1 VGFKE
6 EALMRLRLLATILGS
21 TALLVAACS
30 SAASPAPAGG
40 ASAVGAELSE
50 WAIKLDSSTGKAGA
64 ITFSVNNKGEKVHEF
79 VIVKTDLKADSLPVV
94 DDEVDESAFTPVDE
108 IEDIEAGATPSLAV
122 DLQPGHYVILCN
134 LTSHYQKG
142 MHADFDVQ

>member
-1 VGFKE
+1 
-6 EALMRLRLLATILGS
+6 MRLRLLAAVLGS
-21 TALLVAACS
+21 LALLVAACS

-40 ASAVGAELSE
+40 SSTVAAEVNE
-50 WAIKLDSSTGKAGA
+50 WAITLDSSIGKAGT
-64 ITFSVNNKGEKVHEF
+64 ITFNVNNKGAKTHEF
-79 VIVKTDLKADSLPVV
+79 VIVKTDLKADSLPVA

>member
-1 VGFKE
+1 
-6 EALMRLRLLATILGS
+6 MRLRLLATILGS
-21 TALLVAACS
+21 LALLVAACS
-30 SAASPAPAGG
+30 SAASPPPAGG
-40 ASAVGAELSE
+40 SSTIAAGVSE
-50 WAIKLDSSTGKAGA
+50 WAITLDSSTGKAGT
-64 ITFSVNNKGEKVHEF
+64 IVFNVSNKGEKTHEF
-79 VIVKTDLKADSLPVV
+79 VIVKTDQKADSLPVV

-108 IEDIEAGATPSLAV
+108 IEDIESGTTPTLSV

>member
-1 VGFKE
+1 
-6 EALMRLRLLATILGS
+6 MRFRLLAAALGS
-21 TALLVAACS
+21 ITLLVGACS

-40 ASAVGAELSE
+40 ASAVAAELSE
-50 WAIKLDSSTGKAGA
+50 WAIKLDSSTGKAGT
-64 ITFSVNNKGEKVHEF
+64 ITFNVNNKGEKEHEF
-79 VIVKTDLKADSLPVV
+79 VIVKTDLKADSLPVA

-108 IEDIEAGATPSLAV
+108 IEDIAAGATPTLAV

>member
-1 VGFKE
+1 
-6 EALMRLRLLATILGS
+6 MRLRLFAAVLGS
-21 TALLVAACS
+21 ISLLVGACS

-40 ASAVGAELSE
+40 ASTVAAEVSE
-50 WAIKLDSSTGKAGA
+50 WAITLDSSTGKAGT
-64 ITFSVNNKGEKVHEF
+64 ITFNVNNKGAKTHEF
-79 VIVKTDLKADSLPVV
+79 VIVKTDLKADSLPVA
-94 DDEVDESAFTPVDE
+94 DDEVDESAFEPVDE
-108 IEDIEAGATPSLAV
+108 IEDIEAGATPTLAV